1 MGTMWMLL
9 RWAAA
14 AVAAVTVQ
22 KWVVK
27 SVQLER
33 KLAETE
39 AALKVARRERTAERT
54 GRIRAQRELK
64 TALVS
69 KKSSEDANSGAFP
82 MTPIGTVRSCF
93 STRNGTPRQP
103 LLVTEA
109 RSCVVLYPGGI
120 PVEAFEGLGQY
131 SHCWLLYVFH
141 DNTDLQRLWIKPGHR
156 DFKAKIHVPRLQG
169 GKMGVFA
176 TRSPHRPCPIGLSV
190 AKIEGVYGGMLLLS
204 GADIVDG
211 TKAEE
216 KPLKMNHL
224 VLLSE
229 SGTIPVQA
237 YDSSILT
244 ANVLLVWLVPVLD
257 IKPYLPY
264 CDSVS
269 VASAPSWVKAGGSE
283 DVLAMKT
290 VDFSESFIR
299 DLGASWKSMEK
310 YSLYS
315 SPEELQKLLK
325 QVLSRDIRSLNQRER
340 PHTAKLSEVSDIFSK
355 ISSDPAD
362 LDVEGA
368 GSSDEKE
375 LSAQTEKFLQ
385 VTRDSCTNGEVLYN
399 LVIEGVNVSYT
410 QDSEGHVVVKACTVL
425 QHLNTP
431 DIRNCRRGFTS

>member
-1 MGTMWMLL
+1 MALTMWLVV

-22 KWVVK
+22 KWVAK
-27 SVQLER
+27 TIQLER

-39 AALKVARRERTAERT
+39 AALKVARRERSAERT

-64 TALVS
+64 NALLN
-69 KKSSEDANSGAFP
+69 KKCEDTNSTAFP

-120 PVEAFEGLGQY
+120 PVEAFDGLGQY

-169 GKMGVFA
+169 TKMGVFA

-211 TKAEE
+211 T
-216 KPLKMNHL
+216 
-224 VLLSE
+224 
-229 SGTIPVQA
+229 
-237 YDSSILT
+237 
-244 ANVLLVWLVPVLD
+244 PVLD

-264 CDSVS
+264 CDSIP
-269 VASAPSWVKAGGSE
+269 VAAAPSWVKAGGSD
-283 DVLAMKT
+283 DVLAVQT
-290 VDFSESFIR
+290 VDFSEKFIHE
-299 DLGASWKSMEK
+299 LASSWNLMEK

-315 SPEELQKLLK
+315 SPEEVRRLLK

-340 PHTAKLSEVSDIFSK
+340 PHTAKLSEVSDI
-355 ISSDPAD
+355 ISRIASDSPHP
-362 LDVEGA
+362 VTGENG
-368 GSSDEKE
+368 SDEENSLKE
-375 LSAQTEKFLQ
+375 QREKFLEL
-385 VTRDSCTNGEVLYN
+385 TRDECREGEVLYN
-399 LVIEGVNVSYT
+399 LVIEGINVSYT
-410 QDSEGHVVVKACTVL
+410 QDSEGHVVVKGCRVL
-425 QHLNTP
+425 QHLDTP
-431 DIRNCRRGFTS
+431 DIRKCRRGFKS

>member
-211 TKAEE
+211 T
-216 KPLKMNHL
+216 
-224 VLLSE
+224 
-229 SGTIPVQA
+229 
-237 YDSSILT
+237 
-244 ANVLLVWLVPVLD
+244 PVLD